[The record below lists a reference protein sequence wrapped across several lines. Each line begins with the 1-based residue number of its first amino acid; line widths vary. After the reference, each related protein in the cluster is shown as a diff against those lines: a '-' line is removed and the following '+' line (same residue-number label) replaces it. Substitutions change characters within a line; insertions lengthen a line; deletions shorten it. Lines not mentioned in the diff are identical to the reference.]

1 MHSNEYRWSQVRV
14 GLFVALT
21 GILMFGGAVYIG
33 LAGTPFAR
41 RAHIVAM
48 FDDVAGLAV
57 GSPVEMGGVV
67 VGEVQGI
74 DLPDIERGKVPVKLA
89 IEERALS
96 RLGTSSVA
104 FNASHALVGQ
114 RYVGLTPRKSAET
127 PLADG
132 ATIGTRSM
140 PELDTLIAQVAGT
153 LTDIRALASDA
164 RQFSSA
170 LADVARAL
178 ESKEGTVGRLLL
190 DDTLYNELLS
200 TARTLRELSAAA
212 QTGDGPIATLVGDKQ
227 LASNL
232 KTGVD
237 ALSDSARRLNS
248 GKGVLGRLTT
258 EGPSAQALEKTLANL
273 ATVSSQLAHAE
284 GTMGALIS
292 DPVLLKQMNALISQ
306 LDGLVSDVRRNPQRY
321 LKIQAF

>member
-1 MHSNEYRWSQVRV
+1 MQSSEYRWSQVRV

-33 LAGTPFAR
+33 LAGTPFAK
-41 RAHIVAM
+41 RAKIIAL

-67 VGEVQGI
+67 VGEVHGV
-74 DLPDIERGKVPVKLA
+74 DLPDIETGKVPVTLA
-89 IEERALS
+89 IEERALAL
-96 RLGTSSVA
+96 LGPSSLA

-114 RYVGLTPRKSAET
+114 RYVGLTPRKASE
-127 PLADG
+127 PSLADG
-132 ATIGTRSM
+132 STVATRSM

-164 RQFSSA
+164 REFSSA
-170 LADVARAL
+170 LAGVAKAL

-190 DDTLYNELLS
+190 DDTLYEELLA
-200 TARTLRELSAAA
+200 TARTLRQVSAAV
-212 QTGDGPIATLVGDKQ
+212 QNGDGAVATLVGDSQ
-227 LASNL
+227 LAADL
-232 KTGVD
+232 KATAR
-237 ALSDSARRLNS
+237 ALASSARKIDS

-258 EGPSAQALEKTLANL
+258 DGASAVALDQTLANL
-273 ATVSSQLAHAE
+273 ATVSAQLAQAE
-284 GTMGALIS
+284 GTIGALIS

-306 LDGLVSDVRRNPQRY
+306 MDGLVADVRRNPQRY
-321 LKIQAF
+321 LRIQAF